1 MITNQIRLLKLLAG
15 LFVGLLF
22 GSLAIAS
29 TSHLVEQIK
38 FDDAALKAAEQDYR
52 VQRELNSMSE
62 QEAADYAS
70 YVAGLQRRVFE
81 DCAALIRSGSEFPAD
96 LPCPV
101 IVPPVTQSADIAI
114 QKEQTPEEQI
124 AAMDAMLN
132 AGLGAYD
139 ERLLREQERIKAATP
154 NNNAGGDGGY
164 AGGGAGD
171 ASNGS
176 DGSSDGDA
184 GNTDQQADST
194 GEAGRQT
201 EDGNAQQRRGPVD
214 NSEGAGAAGQDKD
227 VPADIPDGSDDD
239 IVARQLREA
248 AERETDPELK
258 AKLWDEYRRYKQ
270 GTN

>member
-15 LFVGLLF
+15 LSVGLLF

-62 QEAADYAS
+62 QETADYAS

-154 NNNAGGDGGY
+154 NNNAGE
-164 AGGGAGD
+164 GD

-194 GEAGRQT
+194 GEAGRQA